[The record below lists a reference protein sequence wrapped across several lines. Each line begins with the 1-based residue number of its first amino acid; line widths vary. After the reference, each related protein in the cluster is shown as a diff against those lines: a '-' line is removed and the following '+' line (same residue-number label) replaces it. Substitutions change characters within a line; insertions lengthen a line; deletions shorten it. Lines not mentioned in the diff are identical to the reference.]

1 MSAPGAVDLGRR
13 IRRLRLERG
22 LTLKQIEA
30 SVGISATH
38 VSEVE
43 RGKTS
48 PTIGA
53 LARIAE
59 ALDVRPSHL
68 IDFPI
73 GQPLTITHPGERMLL
88 TGPDRRADCE
98 VLLNGASDAELSLF
112 LVTLR
117 PGYPEGIPGEARDG
131 DAVVH
136 VLGGELLARIG
147 DEEHRVTTGGTL
159 HYRSSRPQRLINTG
173 PDACRVL
180 WATWPR
186 FSL

>member
-1 MSAPGAVDLGRR
+1 MSTVGAVDLGRR

-30 SVGISATH
+30 SAGVSATH
-38 VSEVE
+38 ISEVE

-68 IDFPI
+68 VDFPI
-73 GQPLTITHPGERMLL
+73 GRALTITRPGERMML

-98 VLLNGASDAELSLF
+98 VLFDGSPDVEMSLF
-112 LVTLR
+112 SVLLQ
-117 PGYPEGIPGEARDG
+117 PGHPDGIPGAPRDG
-131 DAVVH
+131 DSILH
-136 VLGGELLARIG
+136 VLEGELLVRIG
-147 DEEHRVTTGGTL
+147 DEEHRVLEGGTL
-159 HYRSSRPQRLINTG
+159 HFRASRPHDLVNPLSRPTRI
-173 PDACRVL
+173 L

-186 FSL
+186 FHL

>member
-1 MSAPGAVDLGRR
+1 VSGPGTADLGRR

-30 SVGISATH
+30 SVGVSATH

-68 IDFPI
+68 IDFPV
-73 GQPLTITHPGERMLL
+73 GAPITVTRPGERMVLS
-88 TGPDRRADCE
+88 GPEGSAECE
-98 VLLNGASDAELSLF
+98 VLLNGSPDAELSLF
-112 LVTLR
+112 LVRLR
-117 PGYPEGIPGEARDG
+117 PGFPAGIPGEARDG
-131 DAVVH
+131 DSIVH
-136 VLGGELLARIG
+136 VVEGPLLVRIG
-147 DEEHRVTTGGTL
+147 DEEHRVESGGTL
-159 HYRSSRPQRLINTG
+159 HFRASRPQRLINPG
-173 PDACRVL
+173 EHDCRVL